1 MPGSSLMS
9 EFGRL
14 MMPAKKELESNFFDL
29 VANRVPPLKASLP
42 DKYDWI
48 DGGKVGE
55 PSNFWTRVWNT
66 YMPWKVSDAITP
78 EKQFLI
84 DIEYD
89 ARPSLQTNGRG
100 TDYSNEERSEVLNMM
115 GEQGYF
121 RDSIRQIM
129 QSTDAKVFR
138 AEFKRAKDM
147 GLAPDVESFKN
158 IHLFLDT
165 GLRSSMRMAES
176 NLANRDGIQRKVYQN
191 EVVENML
198 QVGDIDGAKK
208 FLDDMKQTMSY

>member
-1 MPGSSLMS
+1 
-9 EFGRL
+9 
-14 MMPAKKELESNFFDL
+14 
-29 VANRVPPLKASLP
+29 
-42 DKYDWI
+42 
-48 DGGKVGE
+48 
-55 PSNFWTRVWNT
+55 
-66 YMPWKVSDAITP
+66 
-78 EKQFLI
+78 
-84 DIEYD
+84 
-89 ARPSLQTNGRG
+89 
-100 TDYSNEERSEVLNMM
+100 MM

-129 QSTDAKVFR
+129 QSTDAKTFR
-138 AEFKRAKDM
+138 AEFKRARDA

-158 IHLFLDT
+158 IHLYLDT
-165 GLRSSMRMAES
+165 GLRSAMRMAES

>member
-1 MPGSSLMS
+1 MA

-14 MMPAKKELESNFFDL
+14 LMPAKKELENNFYDL
-29 VANRVPPLKASLP
+29 VANRVPPLKANLP

-89 ARPSLQTNGRG
+89 ARPSLRTNGRG
-100 TDYSNEERSEVLNMM
+100 VEYTNEERSEVLNMM

-129 QSTDAKVFR
+129 QISDAKQFR
-138 AEFKRAKDM
+138 ADFKRARDA
-147 GLAPDVESFKN
+147 GLAPETKSFTH
-158 IHLFLDT
+158 IHLFLDA
-165 GLRSSMRMAES
+165 GLRSAMRMAES
-176 NLANRDGIQRKVYQN
+176 NLANRDGIQQKVYQN
-191 EVVENML
+191 EVVENFL

-208 FLDDMKQTMSY
+208 FLDNMKQTMSY